1 MGAVSDLQIAQP
13 LTLKSG
19 LTLPNR
25 LVKAA
30 LAEQLAGV
38 NHLPDERLQNLY
50 KNWST
55 GGWGMILTGTS
66 LSLSPPASP
75 RPTPPNTNQ
84 ATSTSTTPISAPPKT
99 PPSHP
104 HSPPRP
110 SSRP

>member
-30 LAEQLAGV
+30 LAEQLAGA
-38 NHLPDERLQNLY
+38 NHLPDERLQTLY
-50 KNWST
+50 KHWST
-55 GGWGMILTGTS
+55 GGWGMILTGMY
-66 LSLSPPASP
+66 LSLHRSCF
-75 RPTPPNTNQ
+75 TNTPNTHQ
-84 ATSTSTTPISAPPKT
+84 ATSTSTTPTSAPPKT

-104 HSPPRP
+104 PSRRQPSFPP
-110 SSRP
+110 